1 MTPKIMIVDDDN
13 RLLEL
18 YKSVFKAQGYHVSVF
33 QSGEEA
39 LQNIPNI
46 KPDLVLLDVMM
57 PSIHGLNIL
66 DIIKAT
72 PEVKDTKIIM
82 LTALSDEQ
90 TKEKALEYGA
100 YDYIVKSETSIGDIL
115 ERVQKALAIG

>member
-18 YKSVFKAQGYHVSVF
+18 YESVFKAQGYHVSVF

-115 ERVQKALAIG
+115 EKVQKALASG